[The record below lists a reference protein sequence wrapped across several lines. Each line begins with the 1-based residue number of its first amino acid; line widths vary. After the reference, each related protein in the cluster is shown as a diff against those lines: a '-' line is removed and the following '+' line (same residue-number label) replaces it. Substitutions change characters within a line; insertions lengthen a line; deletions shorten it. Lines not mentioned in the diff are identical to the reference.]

1 MKKIAI
7 AIAAVAALL
16 LIVGGLGGGW
26 YIHTKLP
33 VRKGNVSLD
42 HLKAAVTV
50 QYDDRGVPH
59 IRAANEAD
67 LYRALGYVH
76 AQDRLFQMEM
86 VRRLANGEL
95 AEVLGPNMLDA
106 DRLFRTLGLRE
117 HAKVMIARM
126 DPNSAASQAL
136 MAYLD
141 GVNQFQSRHPAP
153 LEFDLLGISKRP
165 FTPEDAAAV
174 SGYMAYSFAAAFK
187 TEPLMTYIRDKLG
200 PSYLDVFEVEGH
212 PEGGLQSLN
221 GALAS
226 AQTKPKNDAYKVPQQ
241 QALALSENDW
251 SGLNHLAR
259 VSRDVLHTAGIGE
272 FQGSNAW
279 VISGKRTQSGKPLLA
294 GDPHIGFSVPAIWYE
309 AHLTTPDFDLY
320 GHYQALNPLALLG
333 HNAQFGWSITMFEN
347 DDIDL
352 IAEKVN
358 PANSNQVWQ
367 AGQWVEMQQHTE
379 NIKVKGAPDTVLTLR
394 RGPHGPIITDAFKE
408 DYGTTPIAMWWAF
421 LETENPILEALYALN
436 RADTREKARA
446 AAEQIHAPG
455 LNILWANARGDIAWW
470 AAAKLPQ
477 RPQGVN
483 PLFILDASK
492 GEAEKPGYYNFSF
505 NPQEENP
512 QRGYIVSANQQPG
525 SVVPV
530 PGYYLLPDRAKRLDD
545 ALQNNK
551 TRWDMDAAAKL
562 QLNTCNDYPKRVLAG
577 LMPMM
582 EQLTTDPVDRAFLE
596 PLQKWDGC
604 YESNSVAASLFSQL
618 SYELAKAVFEDEL
631 GAQQFNNLLDSPML
645 DHALPLLAA
654 SNYSPWWDNVKTPQK
669 ENRYE
674 TVRIAW
680 SNTLQHMR
688 KLYGASLLDWTWAN
702 THTLTHVHPLGIQKP
717 FDRVFNVGPFSVP
730 GGRETPN
737 NLSGP
742 VGPAPWAVSYGP
754 STRRVIDFGS
764 PGKSIGI
771 NPVGQSG
778 VLFDS
783 YYSDQ
788 AERFAQGGYVRERL
802 YPADISTHTQSTL
815 TLSPQH

>member
-1 MKKIAI
+1 MKKISLAL
-7 AIAAVAALL
+7 AALVVLL
-16 LIVGGLGGGW
+16 LIVAAAGGGW
-26 YIHTKLP
+26 YIHTKQP

-42 HLKAAVTV
+42 HLTAAVTV

-59 IRAANEAD
+59 IRAQDEAD

-76 AQDRLFQMEM
+76 AQDRLFQMEI
-86 VRRLANGEL
+86 VRRLAKGEL
-95 AEVLGPNMLDA
+95 SEVLGPKLLDT

-117 HAKVMIARM
+117 HAKTMIARM
-126 DPNSAASQAL
+126 DPGSAASQAM

-141 GVNQFQSRHPAP
+141 GINQFQARHPVP
-153 LEFDLLGISKRP
+153 LEFDVLGIPKRP
-165 FTPEDAAAV
+165 FTAEDVAAV

-187 TEPLMTYIRDKLG
+187 TEPLMTYVRDKLG
-200 PSYLDVFEVEGH
+200 PQYLDVFEVEGH
-212 PEGGLQSLN
+212 PEGGLKSLN
-221 GALAS
+221 ASQPLAH
-226 AQTKPKNDAYKVPQQ
+226 QKPQLP
-241 QALALSENDW
+241 ALALSAQDW
-251 SGLNHLAR
+251 SGLNQLSQ
-259 VSRDVLHTAGIGE
+259 VSRDALQAAGVGD

-333 HNAQFGWSITMFEN
+333 HNAKFGWSLTMFEN

-367 AGQWVEMQQHTE
+367 AGQWVELQQRSET
-379 NIKVKGAPDTVLTLR
+379 IKVKGAPDSVLTLR

-408 DYGTTPIAMWWAF
+408 NFGTTPIAMWWAF

-436 RADTREKARA
+436 RADTRDKARA
-446 AAEQIHAPG
+446 AVQQIHAPG
-455 LNILWANARGDIAWW
+455 LNILWANASGDIGWW

-477 RPQGVN
+477 RPLGVN
-483 PLFILDASK
+483 PLFILDAAK
-492 GEAEKPGYYNFSF
+492 GEAEKPAYYNFSF

-512 QRGYIVSANQQPG
+512 ARGYIVSANHEPG
-525 SVVPV
+525 GVVPV
-530 PGYYLLPDRAKRLDD
+530 PGYYLLPDRVKRLDD
-545 ALQNNK
+545 ALQNNQ
-551 TRWDMDAAAKL
+551 TRWNTELATKL
-562 QLNTCNDYPKRVLAG
+562 QLNVCNDYSKRVLG
-577 LMPMM
+577 NLLPMM
-582 EQLTTDPVDRAFLE
+582 EQLVTDPVERAFLE

-604 YESNSVAASLFSQL
+604 YEPNSVAASMFSQF
-618 SYELAKAVFEDEL
+618 SYELARAVFEDEL
-631 GAQQFNNLLDSPML
+631 GTQQFSNLLGTPML

-654 SNYSPWWDNVKTPQK
+654 SPDSPWWENAKTPQK
-669 ENRYE
+669 ESRYE

-680 SNTLQHMR
+680 SNTLEHLR
-688 KLYGASLLDWTWAN
+688 ALYGTSLLDWTWAN
-702 THTLTHVHPLGIQKP
+702 THTLTHVHPLGMQKP
-717 FDRVFNVGPFSVP
+717 LNHLFNVGPFAVP

-737 NLSGP
+737 NLSGR

-764 PGKSIGI
+764 PGKSVGI
-771 NPVGQSG
+771 SPVGQSG

-783 YYSDQ
+783 YYADQ
-788 AERFAQGGYVRERL
+788 AERFAQGGYVRQRL
-802 YPADISTHTQSTL
+802 YPADIVSHTESTL
-815 TLSPQH
+815 TLKPGR